1 MTDNLAEMV
10 MIVKDSGLKIIGM
23 LESWV
28 KHIDYFTIV
37 DTGSTDQTISTIHK
51 VFKKHNYK
59 NYEIHE
65 RDIVPYSKITDQK
78 IIDFGATRNMAL
90 DLAKKHCEWTIMMD
104 DTYELVC
111 TDANKNGFRDMLK
124 LLKKEDKVDSIHN
137 VIRTTEIDE
146 NKQPLTAEY
155 KSMRIV
161 KTKYNFR
168 WVYPIHEIWKV
179 RETQA
184 NYHIDPYKSFYIN
197 DYVDDYHK
205 TRSITRYQRDIL
217 VLLQEAEDALEE
229 DNTFYFTRLTF
240 YIGNTYVSLQDHANA
255 IKYYKLRLQY
265 KQAQYD
271 QKDLY
276 NSYLRLGKLF
286 GIAKRYQIAM
296 QYYNEAICNFNDLQD
311 AYIEAAGLMMVQQKN
326 AIAYMYLKRAS
337 DFGFIPNS
345 EFANYNLVT
354 DTLPCALL
362 ELAAKYA
369 DQPVIDKC
377 IAYLKSSGRWKPQ
390 YDIYTKVNKVNSI
403 APKIQEVDPDE
414 DDNKKTIVFAMQR
427 VSAYDWDGSTEHLR
441 GSETTIK
448 EVGERLAAVGYDVYV
463 FCGTPNQKQK
473 RVKGVLYLDISNLIV
488 WLQKRTK
495 IHHFVVFRFV
505 DISEVVAPYR
515 NIIKRLYLYTQDMS
529 FLGNKFQLFQ
539 DNFGCSIFVSN
550 FQQDHIV
557 KEFGMDSRLKTYI
570 IDNGVDIKYM
580 KSKKLEKVLSHKIK
594 DRFIFSSDIFRGF
607 KYVIALIPV
616 ILRFKPNATFAVFA
630 DFEKGDY
637 TVCARN
643 EGEKREP
650 LWIAYMVMQINQKYG
665 REVVI
670 NHGRTG
676 KAKLYSEFEAAEYWF
691 YPCNFTETFC
701 ITALEA
707 QMFGC
712 KIVTNDLG
720 ALPEVIKSGKI
731 MPHEPMIKL
740 LEVYFNSCVGKTI
753 FDAKMI
759 ETMVGKIQGWF
770 ECDDWKLQRG
780 LDWAIS
786 HDYNKIIDKW
796 TTLLRQF
803 EPL

>member
-10 MIVKDSGLKIIGM
+10 MIVKDSGTKIIGM

-37 DTGSTDQTISTIHK
+37 DTGSTDQTVSTIKK

-59 NYEIHE
+59 NYAIHE
-65 RDIVPYSKITDQK
+65 RDIVPYQKFTEQK

-90 DLAKKHCEWTIMMD
+90 DLAKKHCDWTLMMD

-111 TDANKNGFRDMLK
+111 TDKDKNGFRNMLK
-124 LLKKEDKVDSIHN
+124 LIKDNDKIDSIHN

-161 KTKYNFR
+161 KTKFNFR

-205 TRSITRYQRDIL
+205 TRSITRYKRDIL
-217 VLLQEAEDALEE
+217 VLLREAEDALED
-229 DNTFYFTRLTF
+229 DNTFYYTRLLF
-240 YIGNTYVSLQDHANA
+240 YIANTYVSLQDHSNA
-255 IKYYKLRLQY
+255 IKYYKMRLQY
-265 KQAQYD
+265 RQSQYD

-276 NSYLRLGKLF
+276 NSFLRLGKLF
-286 GIAKRYQIAM
+286 GIAKKYQIAL

-311 AYIEAAGLMMVQQKN
+311 AYVEAAGLMMVQQKN
-326 AIAYMYLKRAS
+326 AVAYMYLKRAA

-345 EFANYNLVT
+345 EFANYNLIT

-369 DQPVIDKC
+369 EQPVVDKC
-377 IAYLKSSGRWKPQ
+377 IAYLKESGRWKPQ
-390 YDIYTKVNKVNSI
+390 YDIYTQMKVSKISN
-403 APKIQEVDPDE
+403 PKIQEVDADE
-414 DDNKKTIVFAMQR
+414 DDQKKTIVFAMQR
-427 VSAYDWDGSTEHLR
+427 VSAYDWNGSTEHLR

-448 EVGERLAAVGYDVYV
+448 EISERLAAVGYDVYV
-463 FCGTPNQKQK
+463 FCGTPKQKQK
-473 RVKGVLYLDISNLIV
+473 RVKGVLYIDVSNMIL

-495 IHHFVVFRFV
+495 IDHFVIFRFV
-505 DISEVVAPYR
+505 DISQDISPYR
-515 NIIKRLYLYTQDMS
+515 NIIKRMYLYTQDVS

-570 IDNGVDIKYM
+570 IDNGVDIAYL
-580 KSKKLEKVLSHKIK
+580 KSKNLDELLKCKVK

-607 KYVIALIPV
+607 KYLIALIPC
-616 ILRFKPNATFAVFA
+616 ILRFKPNATFSVFA

-637 TVCARN
+637 SVCARN
-643 EGEKREP
+643 ESEKREP
-650 LWIAYMVMQINQKYG
+650 LWIAYMIMQINQKYG
-665 REVVI
+665 REVIV

-691 YPCNFTETFC
+691 YPCNFAETFC

-707 QMFGC
+707 QMFAC

-720 ALPEVIKSGKI
+720 ALSEVIKSGKI
-731 MPHEPMIKL
+731 MTYDSMIKL
-740 LEVYFNSCVGKTI
+740 LEVYFNSCVAKNI
-753 FDAKMI
+753 FDEKMVSVM
-759 ETMVGKIQGWF
+759 TGKIEGWF
-770 ECDDWKLQRG
+770 ECADWKLQRG
-780 LDWAIS
+780 LDWALS